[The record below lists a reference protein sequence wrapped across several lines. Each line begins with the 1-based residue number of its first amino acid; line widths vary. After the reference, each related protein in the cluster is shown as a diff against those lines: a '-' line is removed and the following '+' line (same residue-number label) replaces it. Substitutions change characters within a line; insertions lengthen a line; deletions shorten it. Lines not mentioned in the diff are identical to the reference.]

1 MNFHDLITVAATIV
15 VSLGGG
21 GAIVYWFASLIG
33 KILADKYIEKVKQEF
48 QQELE
53 SHKARLRKSEFLFQK
68 EFEAASAFISLRL
81 RLMPRYRFAE
91 MIWDDACQEF
101 AHSFGGVEKA
111 LDAYIATHGAALQI
125 ETLNLVDNAKTK
137 ASSGKFEV
145 RSDDVSRDGIRYA
158 GEVMNALEAIEIELY
173 QAVWSQSGT

>member
-101 AHSFGGVEKA
+101 AHSFGGVGESIGR
-111 LDAYIATHGAALQI
+111 LYRHPRCRVTDRDAKPRGQCQD
-125 ETLNLVDNAKTK
+125 ESLV
-137 ASSGKFEV
+137 GQV
-145 RSDDVSRDGIRYA
+145 RS
-158 GEVMNALEAIEIELY
+158 
-173 QAVWSQSGT
+173 